1 MAKCS
6 GSAKKARAY
15 VQRYKESEKHC
26 TEANAYCT
34 KRSFSKLSVGAYI
47 NHQNKRERLAV
58 RQAFLFCGYF
68 LLCGVRQPFAPPSFA
83 PLVPFAPPP
92 EVGAP
97 IANMFVSN
105 EYVISPSRRA
115 RFSASAISLS
125 SSSLYSM
132 PTGFHR

>member
-26 TEANAYCT
+26 TDANAYCT
-34 KRSFSKLSVGAYI
+34 KRSFSKLSVGAYKSSE
-47 NHQNKRERLAV
+47 QKSKAAV
-58 RQAFLFCGYF
+58 WQPCSFAAI
-68 LLCGVRQPFAPPSFA
+68 LLCGVRQPFAPPSFVHLA
-83 PLVPFAPPP
+83 PFAPHP

-97 IANMFVSN
+97 LANMCVSN

-125 SSSLYSM
+125 SSSRYSM
-132 PTGFHR
+132 PTGFHK